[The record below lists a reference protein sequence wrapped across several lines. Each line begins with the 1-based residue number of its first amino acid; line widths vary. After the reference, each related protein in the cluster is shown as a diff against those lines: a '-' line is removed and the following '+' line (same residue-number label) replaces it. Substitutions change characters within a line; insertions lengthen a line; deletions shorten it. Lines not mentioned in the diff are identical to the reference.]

1 MGAGYG
7 KRFRRSAVV
16 HSRHQLIAGRMNSSV
31 YHHRYAIDPVMNI
44 TMNAPSDVPPA
55 ATY

>member
-7 KRFRRSAVV
+7 KRFGRSAVV